1 MIAKIPYESSSIII
15 ERRTEED
22 NHLKRVASFTATP
35 IYVMPEKH
43 RLTDFIENG
52 LRNLKNDWDGYGGI
66 EIDENVIAHSIHL
79 FNDLPN
85 AFVSLLNKDSITPTP
100 NGTITIV
107 WENEINELFLEI
119 GSKNSTYYI
128 KHGEEIQFNNSFD
141 ISNSKELIHFTRE
154 LRKYFFD

>member
-1 MIAKIPYESSSIII
+1 MIANIPYESPSFIL
-15 ERRTEED
+15 ERRVEED
-22 NHLKRVASFTATP
+22 SHLKRVSSFTTP
-35 IYVMPEKH
+35 LIYVMPEKH
-43 RLTDFIENG
+43 RLTDFIQNDI
-52 LRNLKNDWDGYGGI
+52 RNLKDNWDGYGGN

-107 WENEINELFLEI
+107 WENEKNELFLEI
-119 GSKNSTYYI
+119 GNKYSTYYI
-128 KHGEEIQFNNSFD
+128 KHGEETQFNNSFD
-141 ISNSKELIHFTRE
+141 ISNSKELAHFTRE